1 MKGVNIKSMHIIVI
15 KARTIIFA
23 LAVVIV
29 IPALLFAPK
38 AMETFSSRDGRE
50 LPVYSVDRADN
61 KIALTFDCAWND
73 DDIDSILDTL
83 SQNKCTA
90 AFFVTGD
97 WVEKYPDAVEK
108 IYKAGHI
115 VGNHSYNHA
124 DYTKLSTEEIKADIK
139 KADECIKNICG
150 EAPLYM
156 RMPSGAYNDNA
167 VISAESCGKIC
178 VQWSVDSLDY
188 KENATEDSILSRLVK
203 TKEGDIL
210 LMHNGTK
217 LTSKLLPKIIK
228 GLKKNYEFVSLDE
241 LIYREG
247 FEVDASGRQVPIK

>member
-1 MKGVNIKSMHIIVI
+1 MNFLVVKMRHIII
-15 KARTIIFA
+15 
-23 LAVVIV
+23 
-29 IPALLFAPK
+29 ALLILA
-38 AMETFSSRDGRE
+38 AI
-50 LPVYSVDRADN
+50 PVVWIAATKTADVFNVNGKEITIYSVERSDN
-61 KIALTFDCAWND
+61 KIAITFDCAWND
-73 DDIDSILDTL
+73 EDIDSILDTL
-83 SQNKCTA
+83 DKYKCKAT
-90 AFFVTGD
+90 FFVVGD
-97 WVEKYPDAVEK
+97 WVRKYPQSLKK
-108 IYKAGHI
+108 ISDRGHEI
-115 VGNHSYNHA
+115 GNHSYNHA